1 MKLENWHSFGKCE
14 ERYKFLTFFFFFT
27 FFDFYL
33 YFVQTFLLIKTSGII
48 HEDRNDLISDFFYL
62 LQKCLLYRA
71 EKLRH
76 AVELALIFSFIK
88 ITEGFSA
95 WLNFFTLKGECHWYA
110 PLKAKVAHVVQ

>member
-14 ERYKFLTFFFFFT
+14 ERYKFLTFFFFT

-33 YFVQTFLLIKTSGII
+33 YFVKTFLLIKTSGII

-76 AVELALIFSFIK
+76 AVELALIFSFIIQRVVK
-88 ITEGFSA
+88 LLYTERRVS
-95 WLNFFTLKGECHWYA
+95 LVCPT
-110 PLKAKVAHVVQ
+110 